1 VETQVG
7 LSLDEKLSKKM
18 NAAESSLKK
27 VCTRDMQRVDSEL
40 LIMNTNISTLT
51 TECRSLDE
59 KVRNLS
65 HHQNST
71 MQMYQQSIEPESIAL

>member
-1 VETQVG
+1 
-7 LSLDEKLSKKM
+7 M
-18 NAAESSLKK
+18 NATEASLKK

-51 TECRSLDE
+51 TECRTLDE

-65 HHQNST
+65 H
-71 MQMYQQSIEPESIAL
+71 